1 MARAMPETRVIRID
15 RGNFTPEELRPAVE
29 AVEAGELVVFPT
41 ETVYGIAADA
51 TSKTTVRKLEKL
63 KSREP
68 DKPFTLH
75 IGNLGRLREY
85 VGSIPPMG
93 RFLINRYWPGPLT
106 IVFPIGREETGT
118 GRLTRAARGRT
129 TIGIRYP
136 DDRVAQALLSA
147 AGVPVIAPSANPAG
161 REPAVTGG
169 QALEYLDGEVAVV
182 VDAGESRL
190 GRPST
195 VVRAGRR
202 SLDVL
207 REGAIPA
214 SELEALKLRTVL
226 FICTGNSC
234 RSPMAEALFK
244 MALAQ
249 KLGVGV
255 GELEGMG
262 FQIYSAGVAAF
273 DGGRASA
280 EAVQVMREKGCDL
293 SRHVSKTLTE
303 DMLRDADL
311 VIAMG
316 RNHLREAQ
324 AILGPQGEDKVH
336 LVVPEGIADPIGQ
349 PADVYRMTAARI
361 ERGLGRFVE
370 ELLADEKKRGKKT

>member
-1 MARAMPETRVIRID
+1 MPKTLVIKVD
-15 RGNFTPEELRPAVE
+15 RDNFKPEILQPAVE

-51 TSKTTVRKLEKL
+51 TNEKTVRRLEKL

-75 IGNLGRLREY
+75 IGNLDHLREY

-93 RFLINRYWPGPLT
+93 RFLIKKYWPGPLT
-106 IVFPIGREETGT
+106 IVFPTTRKDPGT
-118 GRLTRAARGRT
+118 GRLTKAARGRT

-136 DDRVAQALLSA
+136 DDRVAQALLGA
-147 AGVPVIAPSANPAG
+147 VGVPVIAPSANPAD
-161 REPAVTGG
+161 REPAVTGE

-190 GRPST
+190 GKPST
-195 VVRAGRR
+195 VVRAGKR

-207 REGAIPA
+207 REGAIGA

-244 MALAQ
+244 IALAQ
-249 KLGVGV
+249 KLGVGL
-255 GELEGMG
+255 GELEGLG
-262 FQIYSAGVAAF
+262 FQIYSAGVGAF
-273 DGGRASA
+273 NGGRASR
-280 EAVQVMREKGCDL
+280 EAVEVMREKGYDL
-293 SRHVSKTLTE
+293 SGHVSKAMTE
-303 DMLRDADL
+303 DMLKDADL
-311 VIAMG
+311 IIAMG
-316 RNHLREAQ
+316 RNHMREAQ
-324 AILGPQGEDKVH
+324 LILGPQQESKVH
-336 LVVPEGIADPIGQ
+336 LIVPEGIADPIGQ
-349 PADVYRMTAARI
+349 PVDVYRMTAARI
-361 ERGLGRFVE
+361 ERGLGLFVE
-370 ELLADEKKRGKKT
+370 LLLSEEKKREKKK

>member
-1 MARAMPETRVIRID
+1 MPKTRVIKVD
-15 RGNFTPEELRPAVE
+15 RDNFTPEILRPAVE
-29 AVEAGELVVFPT
+29 AVEAGELVAFPT

-51 TSKTTVRKLEKL
+51 TCEKTVRKLEKL

-75 IGNLGRLREY
+75 IGNLDKLREY
-85 VGSIPPMG
+85 VGSISPMG
-93 RFLINRYWPGPLT
+93 RFLIKKYWPGPLT
-106 IVFPIGREETGT
+106 IVFPIHRKDAGT
-118 GRLTRAARGRT
+118 GRLTKAARGRT

-136 DDRVAQALLSA
+136 DDRVAQELLGA
-147 AGVPVIAPSANPAG
+147 VGVPVIAPSANPAEK
-161 REPAVTGG
+161 EPAVTGE
-169 QALEYLDGEVAVV
+169 QALEYLDGKVAVV
-182 VDAGESRL
+182 IDAGESRL

-226 FICTGNSC
+226 FVCTGNSC

-255 GELEGMG
+255 GELEGLG
-262 FQIYSAGVAAF
+262 FQVYSAGVAGF
-273 DGGRASA
+273 DGGRASR
-280 EAVQVMREKGCDL
+280 EAVEVMREKGYDL
-293 SRHVSKTLTE
+293 SRHVSKTMTE

-311 VIAMG
+311 VVAMG
-316 RNHLREAQ
+316 QNHLREAQ
-324 AILGPQGEDKVH
+324 AILGPEGEDKVH
-336 LVVPEGIADPIGQ
+336 LIVPEGIADPIGQ
-349 PADVYRMTAARI
+349 PVDIYRMTADRI
-361 ERGLGRFVE
+361 DRGLGLFVE
-370 ELLADEKKRGKKT
+370 RLLSGDRKRGKRT